1 VRGFVGMGSLP
12 RIATMAQAREVL
24 LEMSAGEEITAEQDE
39 WQATIKK
46 HDDAEFSAEFPEQE
60 TGTISLLDA
69 SKILL
74 EYGDHD
80 LYLSASQHF
89 S

>member
-1 VRGFVGMGSLP
+1 MQSLP
-12 RIATMAQAREVL
+12 RIETMAQAREVL
-24 LEMSAGEEITAEQDE
+24 IEMSEGQEITAEQDE

-46 HDDAEFSAEFPEQE
+46 HDDAEFSAEFPAQE

-74 EYGDHD
+74 EYRDHD
-80 LYLSASQHF
+80 LYLSAIQLVS
-89 S
+89 